1 MGSSYS
7 TEPAADG
14 TLDSVVGQ
22 EYGFRV
28 HRVEP
33 NSPGQQA
40 GLQSIIDYIVVAN
53 GQRLDSD
60 DGTFVRMIQEHKD
73 AEIKICVFNTHT
85 LRARETI
92 LRPTDD
98 WGGNGLLGIT
108 IRFDVVRLDPTRCD

>member
-1 MGSSYS
+1 MVCRNHRCPLRRGQLRRARKTGARSKMGSSYS

-33 NSPGQQA
+33 NSPGQKA

-53 GQRLDSD
+53 G
-60 DGTFVRMIQEHKD
+60 
-73 AEIKICVFNTHT
+73 
-85 LRARETI
+85 
-92 LRPTDD
+92 
-98 WGGNGLLGIT
+98 
-108 IRFDVVRLDPTRCD
+108 VRLDHDDGSSCA